1 MRSFTIGQKQIDVF
15 PGAEPGSPVVYL
27 NTYGREGAQ
36 VFRLLQESG
45 CRDLSL
51 VAVSGLAWDHDMA
64 PWDIPPI
71 SANDTPCT
79 GGAGDYLRLLL
90 EKIMP
95 EAEDAL
101 PGKPAWRGIAGYS
114 LAGLFAVYAVYQ
126 TDVFSRI
133 GSISGSLWFPG
144 IREYIFSHTLC
155 RKPDCMYFSL
165 GDKESRTRNPFLKC
179 VQENTEAIRTFYG
192 RQGINTA
199 FQLNPGNHF
208 KDGALRTAAGIRWIV
223 DQKKNEEK

>member
-36 VFRLLQESG
+36 VLRLLQESG

-51 VAVSGLAWDHDMA
+51 VAVSGLAWNHDMA

-79 GGAGDYLRLLL
+79 GGAGAYLRLLL

-101 PGKPAWRGIAGYS
+101 PGKPVWRGIAGYS

-126 TDVFSRI
+126 TDVFSRV

-144 IREYIFSHTLC
+144 IQEYIFSHTLC

-179 VQENTEAIRTFYG
+179 VQENTEAIRTFYE

-208 KDGALRTAAGIRWIV
+208 KDGALRTAAGIQWIV
-223 DQKKNEEK
+223 DQKKE

>member
-36 VFRLLQESG
+36 VLRLLQESG

-51 VAVSGLAWDHDMA
+51 VAVSGLAWNHDMA

-79 GGAGDYLRLLL
+79 GGAGAYLRLLL

-101 PGKPAWRGIAGYS
+101 PGKPVWRGIAGYS

-126 TDVFSRI
+126 TDVFSRV

-179 VQENTEAIRTFYG
+179 VQENTEAIRTFYE

-208 KDGALRTAAGIRWIV
+208 KDGALRTAAGIQWIV
-223 DQKKNEEK
+223 DQKKE

>member
-36 VFRLLQESG
+36 VLRLLQESG

-51 VAVSGLAWDHDMA
+51 VTVSGLAWDHDMP

-79 GGAGDYLRLLL
+79 GGAGAYLRLLL

-101 PGKPAWRGIAGYS
+101 PGKPVWRGIAGYS

-126 TDVFSRI
+126 TDVFSRV

-179 VQENTEAIRTFYG
+179 VQENTEAIRTFYE

-208 KDGALRTAAGIRWIV
+208 KDGALRTAAGIQWIV
-223 DQKKNEEK
+223 DQKKE

>member
-79 GGAGDYLRLLL
+79 GGAGAYLRLLL

-101 PGKPAWRGIAGYS
+101 PGKTAWRGIAGYS

-179 VQENTEAIRTFYG
+179 VQENTEAIRAFYE

-208 KDGALRTAAGIRWIV
+208 KDGALRTAAGIQWIV
-223 DQKKNEEK
+223 DQKKE

>member
-36 VFRLLQESG
+36 VLRLLQESG

-51 VAVSGLAWDHDMA
+51 VAVSGLAWNHDMA

-79 GGAGDYLRLLL
+79 GGADAYLRLLL

-101 PGKPAWRGIAGYS
+101 PGKPVWRGIAGYS

-126 TDVFSRI
+126 TDVFSRV

-179 VQENTEAIRTFYG
+179 VQENTEAIRTFYE

-208 KDGALRTAAGIRWIV
+208 KDGALRTAAGIQWIV
-223 DQKKNEEK
+223 DQKKE

>member
-36 VFRLLQESG
+36 VLRLLQESG

-51 VAVSGLAWDHDMA
+51 VAVSGLAWNHDMA

-101 PGKPAWRGIAGYS
+101 PGKPVWRGIAGYS

-126 TDVFSRI
+126 TDVFSRV

-179 VQENTEAIRTFYG
+179 VQENTEAIRTFYE

-208 KDGALRTAAGIRWIV
+208 KDGALRTAAGIQWIV
-223 DQKKNEEK
+223 DQKKE

>member
-36 VFRLLQESG
+36 VLRLLQESG

-51 VAVSGLAWDHDMA
+51 VAVSGLAWNHDMA

-79 GGAGDYLRLLL
+79 GGAGAYLRLLL

-101 PGKPAWRGIAGYS
+101 PGKPVWRGIAGYS

-126 TDVFSRI
+126 TDVFSRV

-144 IREYIFSHTLC
+144 IREYIFSHTLS

-179 VQENTEAIRTFYG
+179 VQENTEAIRTFYE

>member
-51 VAVSGLAWDHDMA
+51 VAVSGLAWNHDMA

-79 GGAGDYLRLLL
+79 GGAGAYLRLLL

-101 PGKPAWRGIAGYS
+101 PGKPVWRGIAGYS

-179 VQENTEAIRTFYG
+179 VQENTEAIRTFYE

>member
-36 VFRLLQESG
+36 VLRLLQESG

-51 VAVSGLAWDHDMA
+51 VTVSGLAWDHDMP

-101 PGKPAWRGIAGYS
+101 PGKPVWRGIAGYS

-126 TDVFSRI
+126 TDVFSRV

-179 VQENTEAIRTFYG
+179 VQENTEAIRTFYE

-208 KDGALRTAAGIRWIV
+208 KDGALRTAAGIQWIV
-223 DQKKNEEK
+223 DQKKE

>member
-15 PGAEPGSPVVYL
+15 PGVERGSPVVYL

-51 VAVSGLAWDHDMA
+51 VAVSGLAWNHDMA

-79 GGAGDYLRLLL
+79 GGADAYLRLLL

-95 EAEDAL
+95 EAEEAL
-101 PGKPAWRGIAGYS
+101 PGKPAWRGIAGDS

-126 TDVFSRI
+126 TDVFSRV

-179 VQENTEAIRTFYG
+179 VQENTEAIRAFYE